1 MERKEKRREN
11 RTETKRKRKRENT
24 EWLPTTQYCLTH
36 YVTASPKIVT
46 YDV

>member
-11 RTETKRKRKRENT
+11 RTETKRKRENT